1 MNGRYLF
8 LIFCT
13 PMFAADIDDMIANIA
28 TPKSIVSQVEMAALK
43 DPFERIPSTEKND
56 TNRTTEK
63 PSFKLGAIF
72 DQNALING
80 KWMRLGESI
89 RGYKL
94 THISDTSVI
103 LTGKQDKKTLYL
115 FKGIK

>member
-1 MNGRYLF
+1 MNRRYLF

-13 PMFAADIDDMIANIA
+13 SMSAADIDDMIANIA

-43 DPFERIPSTEKND
+43 DPFERIPSAEKND
-56 TNRTTEK
+56 TNRTEK
-63 PSFKLGAIF
+63 PGFKLSAIF

-89 RGYKL
+89 RGYRL